1 MAKGL
6 NYDELID
13 DLLEI
18 DENYTLIRGYSDI
31 ENILVKI
38 GSYTES
44 IFQFKDL
51 KKDNF
56 HIIIGRCDEDDII
69 KTLEEESFDVEREGE
84 YEFILLLRY
93 NQPEYESG
101 HMIMDGYYEIVKSRI
116 QFLQTFE
123 ERERELKLN
132 EILLD
137 EFDNLFKYTDESVN

>member
-1 MAKGL
+1 MEKGL

-13 DLLEI
+13 DILEI
-18 DENYTLIRGYSDI
+18 DENYTLIRGYGDI

-38 GSYTES
+38 GSYTEN
-44 IFQFKDL
+44 IFQLKNI

-69 KTLEEESFDVEREGE
+69 ENLKEESFDVEREGE
-84 YEFILLLRY
+84 YEFIFLFKY
-93 NQPEYESG
+93 IEAEFESG
-101 HMIMDGYYEIVKSRI
+101 HMIMRGYYEIIESRL
-116 QFLQTFE
+116 QFIQTFE